1 MCVLPPSLPQLSL
14 RQCAFCYRAY
24 HSKQGISLSP
34 YGTCL
39 YVRTFV
45 YVCTYRNEQ
54 IQDIAGVDIHI
65 RRTIML
71 STTPCLPPY
80 ISVYTLP
87 PSRQL
92 SLRQCALLSPSLP
105 QQARC
110 LLSLSL
116 SLFLYGTCMYV
127 CTFVYARTY
136 RNEQIQDIAGVVI
149 HIRRT
154 IMLSTSPCL
163 PPYMTYT
170 LPPSFPPS
178 LPASCGSLPF
188 AIELTSTVAEA
199 VCVLSPSLPQQAR
212 HLPISLR
219 TRPPGWHD
227 FDCHNMM

>member
-1 MCVLPPSLPQLSL
+1 
-14 RQCAFCYRAY
+14 
-24 HSKQGISLSP
+24 
-34 YGTCL
+34 
-39 YVRTFV
+39 
-45 YVCTYRNEQ
+45 
-54 IQDIAGVDIHI
+54 
-65 RRTIML
+65 ML

-116 SLFLYGTCMYV
+116 FLYGTCMYV

-154 IMLSTSPCL
+154 IMLSTTPCL
-163 PPYMTYT
+163 PPYMMYT
-170 LPPSFPPS
+170 LPPSLPP
-178 LPASCGSLPF
+178 ANCGSVRF
-188 AIELTSTVAEA
+188 ATELTSTFAQA
-199 VCVLSPSLPQQAR
+199 VCVLLPSLPQQTG
-212 HLPISLR
+212 HLPLSLWNMSVR
-219 TRPPGWHD
+219 TYV
-227 FDCHNMM
+227 CVCMYVQK

>member
-1 MCVLPPSLPQLSL
+1 MLSTTPCLPPYISVYTLPPSRQTVAVCVLPPSLPQLSL

-54 IQDIAGVDIHI
+54 IQDIAGVD
-65 RRTIML
+65 
-71 STTPCLPPY
+71 
-80 ISVYTLP
+80 
-87 PSRQL
+87 
-92 SLRQCALLSPSLP
+92 
-105 QQARC
+105 
-110 LLSLSL
+110 
-116 SLFLYGTCMYV
+116 
-127 CTFVYARTY
+127 
-136 RNEQIQDIAGVVI
+136 I